1 MERHDTQPYGN
12 YVDKLGNRL
21 QLLVSDLRAEKNFRA
36 NTDKRVLA
44 TEHRIQGV
52 FAQLNRMNQDTIAN
66 NQFLAQRLAGMEQTF
81 DSRLAKEVSG
91 LVDHTS
97 GAWTGFDKQN
107 TENVARLMLSVDD
120 IEEDVQALSSQ
131 LDVLASHVRDKE
143 VDPKAK
149 GKGPEE
155 DLISNIIIRLA
166 RLEDN
171 QSKLA
176 KGSNA
181 SETHEGRTSTTQR
194 SPRDSPEC
202 NMSEDARSNEGHFSH
217 LQSDKV
223 AEISMGPTAT
233 RGEDPTISITSNNH
247 CPLRDPYTNPGF
259 SQNKI
264 RSTQGHPAEGSGVM
278 SLHMTRPNEDWL
290 QERVNQELLD
300 QGATIPI
307 TNINVGDMNELNE
320 WSNNHMGGHVTK
332 RMPNGEQ
339 NEELLSSR
347 TIQIVKIKTQPQT
360 WLR

>member
-1 MERHDTQPYGN
+1 MSASSHDYLARNLTDMERHDTQPYGN

-202 NMSEDARSNEGHFSH
+202 DMSEDARSNEGDFSH
-217 LQSDKV
+217 LQSDEV
-223 AEISMGPTAT
+223 AEISTGPTAT
-233 RGEDPTISITSNNH
+233 RGGDSTISITSNNH
-247 CPLRDPYTNPGF
+247 CPLRKMIAWKLFVVMREMYTSKHFFFEATPYFLGLDLVSF
-259 SQNKI
+259 LQN
-264 RSTQGHPAEGSGVM
+264 
-278 SLHMTRPNEDWL
+278 WL
-290 QERVNQELLD
+290 IL
-300 QGATIPI
+300 G
-307 TNINVGDMNELNE
+307 
-320 WSNNHMGGHVTK
+320 
-332 RMPNGEQ
+332 
-339 NEELLSSR
+339 
-347 TIQIVKIKTQPQT
+347 
-360 WLR
+360 